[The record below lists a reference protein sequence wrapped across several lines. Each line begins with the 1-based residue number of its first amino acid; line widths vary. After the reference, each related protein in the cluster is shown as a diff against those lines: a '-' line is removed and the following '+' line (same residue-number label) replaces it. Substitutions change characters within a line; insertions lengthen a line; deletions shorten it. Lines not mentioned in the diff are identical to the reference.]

1 MNENNLVANDIR
13 NNFFVSQNIL
23 GNGNIIQVTFI
34 NGGAHDG
41 EKYVYDHDKLVEA
54 CSAYLNNSN
63 TWNNVGNWTSS
74 NNIPGW
80 AMKIGLV
87 KEIK

>member
-1 MNENNLVANDIR
+1 MNEHNLVPNDTRSI
-13 NNFFVSQNIL
+13 FIVSKKIL

-34 NGGAHDG
+34 NGGSHEG
-41 EKYVYDHDKLVEA
+41 ETYVYEHDKLVEV

-63 TWNNVGNWTSS
+63 TWNNAGNWSNS

-80 AMKIGLV
+80 AKETGLV
-87 KEIK
+87 KKI